1 MGFLLAIIV
10 VLIFAAIWYLPLVKK
25 QQRLSGMVTK
35 KDLRK
40 AFLLGLIPATIVIL
54 IAEIALGWILKFA
67 GLSDGTLLYNILMSF
82 FVYGAIEEI
91 VKYECAR
98 ICLKSKA
105 GLKRIDIMV
114 LFAAVGIG
122 YEVTESIFFGNV
134 IASVL
139 RGVFV
144 AHMMYQLVMAHF
156 YCESLKAKAAGN
168 KKKAGNRM
176 ALAFLI
182 PILVHGLNDF
192 GCHMMSYQGSSMD
205 SDMQTLI
212 CLAGV
217 FVLQLVLA
225 IVGIRLANKEPEYDF
240 EAERENRRRRR
251 KGY

>member
-10 VLIFAAIWYLPLVKK
+10 LMIFVAIWYLPLVRK
-25 QQRLSGMVTK
+25 QQRLSGNVTT

-54 IAEIALGWILKFA
+54 IMEIALGWILKFA
-67 GLSDGTLLYNILMSF
+67 GIGDGTLLYNILMSF
-82 FVYGAIEEI
+82 FVYGAVEEI
-91 VKYECAR
+91 VKYECAK
-98 ICLKSKA
+98 ICLKGKI

-122 YEVTESIFFGNV
+122 YEVTESLFFGNV

-156 YCESLKAKAAGN
+156 YCESLKANAAGN
-168 KKKAGNRM
+168 SRKARNM
-176 ALAFLI
+176 MILAFLVT
-182 PILVHGLNDF
+182 ILIHGLNDF

-205 SDMQTLI
+205 SDMLTLI

-217 FVLQLVLA
+217 FILQLVLA

-240 EAERENRRRRR
+240 EMERQIRRRRR
-251 KGY
+251 RRY